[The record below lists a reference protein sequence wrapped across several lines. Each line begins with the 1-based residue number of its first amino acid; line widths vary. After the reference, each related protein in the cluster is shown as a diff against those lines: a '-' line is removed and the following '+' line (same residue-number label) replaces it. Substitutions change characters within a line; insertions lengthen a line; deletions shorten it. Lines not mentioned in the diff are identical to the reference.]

1 MPTIR
6 RNGMAAH
13 WGCMRRSNMAVT
25 VILKPHFLRD
35 PFNTIRGEEVFDCRG
50 NFHGMCLDCEMTC
63 IEELDLCVRQVFSKS
78 FGSRRNE
85 KRIILA
91 PDRKQWRLRLAK
103 IFLKFRIERYIRCV
117 IEKQVELNTLV
128 AWTI

>member
-1 MPTIR
+1 MFASPVLTKYHQSRIVPR
-6 RNGMAAH
+6 GIIKGSTLNAR
-13 WGCMRRSNMAVT
+13 
-25 VILKPHFLRD
+25 
-35 PFNTIRGEEVFDCRG
+35 RGEEVFHRRG
-50 NFHGMCLDCEMTC
+50 NFHDVCLDCEMTG